1 MTDLTHFNCDN
12 DYDDYTHEKMIKSD
26 YDDVKDDY
34 GDNKDDYGDVKD
46 DKDDYDDK
54 DDPGD

>member
-1 MTDLTHFNCDN
+1 MTVLTHFNCDY

-26 YDDVKDDY
+26 YDDAKDDY

-46 DKDDYDDK
+46 DYDDK